1 MIRTKSLSERA
12 RMTPL
17 TKRLPLECPA
27 SSAGFARAT
36 ESSGEVRKGAMPP
49 PSVLEDA
56 DGRHDV
62 STDESEGLEHQP
74 MVARDVAHHH
84 LLEAQPAIV
93 PEPLDHGV
101 RAAYEEL
108 GLAR

>member
-1 MIRTKSLSERA
+1 MSRSERGL
-12 RMTPL
+12 RPRNRIL
-17 TKRLPLECPA
+17 GGGSEGGRC
-27 SSAGFARAT
+27 
-36 ESSGEVRKGAMPP
+36 PP

-108 GLAR
+108 GLARAAIALGEDLVDL